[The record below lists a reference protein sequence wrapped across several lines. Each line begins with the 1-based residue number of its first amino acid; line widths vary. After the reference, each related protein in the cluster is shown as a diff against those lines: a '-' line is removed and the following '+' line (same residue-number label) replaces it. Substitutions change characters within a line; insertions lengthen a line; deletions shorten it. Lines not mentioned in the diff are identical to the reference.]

1 MNDGV
6 VDLEQNFKLADLE
19 KRLGQVE
26 ARLDQVF
33 KLGQLV
39 LSVAGAALGVDLIPL
54 VA

>member
-1 MNDGV
+1 MTDQML
-6 VDLEQNFKLADLE
+6 DLEQNIKLADLE

-33 KLGQLV
+33 RLGQLV